1 MKNTTFLSSEGRL
14 PDLAIVNSWL
24 LILLAFMFMGSI
36 AIGNLLL
43 FLILVLWLLEGKFA
57 EKFQQVKHNPF
68 AWAAAAFVGL
78 HFVGLLWTSDWEFAA
93 FILKK
98 EFKYLMVPVLI
109 TVLRKE
115 HIHYY
120 LLAFM
125 LSMVVLV
132 GISYGVYLDIIPPYG
147 ILGLEKV
154 EDPTPFVG
162 HIVYNPVLAFTL
174 YLLLYAV
181 FLRDD
186 LSWKF
191 KVLGLVLFVI
201 MGINMFLTEGRMGQ
215 VVFLVLLALFVFQFY
230 HGRVLKPVLLS
241 LLLIATIAPAAYL
254 LSPVVQKR
262 VDVAIHEVEN
272 YREMPNSSVGLR
284 VIMLLNSLEIIQ
296 ENPVF
301 GVGTGDYR
309 QEYIRVNRQNFPEA
323 TRGEILNH
331 PHNVYVQEMVQFGVF
346 GLAMLFYMFY
356 VMLRMYKQSTGPF
369 KPVMLAFP
377 LFYAVIFFSDGYIMD
392 HYLTFLFL
400 WLGAILYAG
409 HDEAARG

>member
-1 MKNTTFLSSEGRL
+1 MKNTTLLSGEGRL
-14 PDLAIVNSWL
+14 PEIAVINSWL
-24 LILLAFMFMGSI
+24 LVALAFTFMGSI
-36 AIGNLLL
+36 AIGNILL

-68 AWAAAAFVGL
+68 AWAAVAFVAL
-78 HFVGLLWTSDWEFAA
+78 HFVGLLWTSDWEFAG

-98 EFKYLMVPVLI
+98 EFKFLMVPVLI

-115 HIHYY
+115 HIYYY
-120 LLAFM
+120 LLAFL

-132 GISYGVYLDIIPPYG
+132 GLSYGVYLEWIPPYE

-186 LSWKF
+186 LSWRLKATA
-191 KVLGLVLFVI
+191 LMLFVV
-201 MGINMFLTEGRMGQ
+201 MSINMFLTEGRMGQ
-215 VVFLVLLALFVFQFY
+215 VVFLVLLTLFVFQFY
-230 HGRVLKPVLLS
+230 NGRVLKPVLLS
-241 LLLIATIAPAAYL
+241 LLLVATIAPAAYW

-262 VDVAIHEVEN
+262 VDIAVHEVEN

-284 VIMLLNSLEIIQ
+284 VIMLLNSFEIIR
-296 ENPVF
+296 ENPLF

-309 QEYIRVNRQNFPEA
+309 QEYIKVNRKHFPEA

-331 PHNVYVQEMVQFGVF
+331 PHNVYVQEMVQFGVL
-346 GLAMLFYMFY
+346 GLAVLFYMFY
-356 VMLRMYKQSTGPF
+356 VMVRMYKQSDSVF

-400 WLGAILYAG
+400 LLGAILYAG
-409 HDEAARG
+409 NSLARD